1 MVTNG
6 LCICTWSH
14 LRHIGRLRNILSFRE
29 WLQEDKEREKR
40 GDQEIRMRPL
50 GNREEGSEK
59 PMFSVLSCIRIH
71 YAAPYRIL
79 PPLSSKLLSFSLV
92 FFISLSSFSLNFSLP
107 VSSATRYRTLSGPL
121 PSQGPGQ
128 HFSWFPWLLFYISG
142 VLSYVCL
149 RFFFKNT
156 WENMK
161 MQPDEIIANIQ

>member
-14 LRHIGRLRNILSFRE
+14 LCHIGRLKNILSFQE

-40 GDQEIRMRPL
+40 VDQEIRMRPL
-50 GNREEGSEK
+50 GNREGGQWK
-59 PMFSVLSCIRIH
+59 ADVLSCIRIH

-92 FFISLSSFSLNFSLP
+92 FFISLSFFSLHFSLP

-121 PSQGPGQ
+121 PSPGQ
-128 HFSWFPWLLFYISG
+128 HFSWFSWLLFYIAG
-142 VLSYVCL
+142 VL
-149 RFFFKNT
+149 RNT
-156 WENMK
+156 FVSNFSSKTPEKIWKCNQIK
-161 MQPDEIIANIQ
+161 

>member
-107 VSSATRYRTLSGPL
+107 VSTAIRYRTLSGPL

-128 HFSWFPWLLFYISG
+128 HSSRFPWLLFYISG
-142 VLSYVCL
+142 VLSYVFVSDFSSKTPEKIWKC
-149 RFFFKNT
+149 NQ
-156 WENMK
+156 MK
-161 MQPDEIIANIQ
+161 

>member
-1 MVTNG
+1 
-6 LCICTWSH
+6 
-14 LRHIGRLRNILSFRE
+14 
-29 WLQEDKEREKR
+29 
-40 GDQEIRMRPL
+40 MRPL

-71 YAAPYRIL
+71 YTAPYRIL

-128 HFSWFPWLLFYISG
+128 SLLPVFLVAFYISG
-142 VLSYVCL
+142 VLSYDLCL

-156 WENMK
+156 
-161 MQPDEIIANIQ
+161 